1 MDPKQELRVNLAGE
15 PSTIDPNRASWS
27 NERAVIDMVFEE
39 LLKFD
44 LKTLELRPAVAKEIP
59 STANG
64 GISADGK
71 TYTFKLR
78 TDAKWSDGQPV
89 KAKDFEYSVKRM
101 LDPALAAEYASFY
114 YGIAGAEEY
123 NTSKEKDAAKL
134 KALKDA
140 VGVKATA
147 DDTVVFTLK
156 QPRASFL
163 QLTALWP
170 AAPVREDIVSKSPAD
185 KPDQWTQNPKTY
197 VGNGPFKITEW
208 VHQDHITFVPN
219 ENYVG
224 TKPKLT
230 KVTYLMVT
238 DQQANYAAYLNG
250 ERELAPVPTA
260 LTKQVLAD
268 PKLSKELVRANV
280 LTTFALQFNN
290 KMKPF
295 DNVKVRQA
303 FSTALDRE
311 AFIDKVRSGVGKPAY
326 SWIPP
331 GMPGHQPN
339 LGQQYKLD
347 AAKAKALLAEAGFPN
362 GQGLPKITFD
372 YANTGNNPVIAQFV
386 QEQIKQN
393 LGIEITLQPRE
404 PKAHSEAV
412 NKEQYMWAFY
422 GWGAD
427 YPDPDNW
434 LPELFGTDAGN
445 NHTAY
450 SNPEVDKL
458 MKAALS
464 ETDTAK
470 RMQMWAQA
478 QERIVSEA
486 PVVFMFYNELFFLQK
501 PYVKDIE
508 YSAMTSNTASGF
520 ESYNK
525 VWLAKH

>member
-1 MDPKQELRVNLAGE
+1 M
-15 PSTIDPNRASWS
+15 
-27 NERAVIDMVFEE
+27 
-39 LLKFD
+39 
-44 LKTLELRPAVAKEIP
+44 
-59 STANG
+59 
-64 GISADGK
+64 
-71 TYTFKLR
+71 
-78 TDAKWSDGQPV
+78 
-89 KAKDFEYSVKRM
+89 
-101 LDPALAAEYASFY
+101 
-114 YGIAGAEEY
+114 
-123 NTSKEKDAAKL
+123 
-134 KALKDA
+134 
-140 VGVKATA
+140 
-147 DDTVVFTLK
+147 
-156 QPRASFL
+156 
-163 QLTALWP
+163 
-170 AAPVREDIVSKSPAD
+170 
-185 KPDQWTQNPKTY
+185 
-197 VGNGPFKITEW
+197 
-208 VHQDHITFVPN
+208 
-219 ENYVG
+219 
-224 TKPKLT
+224 
-230 KVTYLMVT
+230 
-238 DQQANYAAYLNG
+238 
-250 ERELAPVPTA
+250 
-260 LTKQVLAD
+260 
-268 PKLSKELVRANV
+268 
-280 LTTFALQFNN
+280 
-290 KMKPF
+290 
-295 DNVKVRQA
+295 
-303 FSTALDRE
+303 
-311 AFIDKVRSGVGKPAY
+311 
-326 SWIPP
+326 
-331 GMPGHQPN
+331 
-339 LGQQYKLD
+339 
-347 AAKAKALLAEAGFPN
+347 
-362 GQGLPKITFD
+362 
-372 YANTGNNPVIAQFV
+372 IAQFV